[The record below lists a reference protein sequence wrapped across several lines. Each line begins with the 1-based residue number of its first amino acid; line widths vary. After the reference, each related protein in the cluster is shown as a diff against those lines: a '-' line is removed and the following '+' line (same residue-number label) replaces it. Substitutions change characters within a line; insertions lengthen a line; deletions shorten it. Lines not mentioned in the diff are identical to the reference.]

1 MSNRNY
7 FFYGLFTLLFV
18 VQSVGCQTAGR
29 QTDFIDAAIQRAD
42 DDQHGFIQL
51 CLPVGDRRIV
61 AGPSKIERVQR
72 PMPPAARAF
81 DNLYFVGNHWTHAWA
96 ITTSDGII
104 ILDAMDNDSD
114 AQHIIAAGLIEL
126 GLDPKTIKYVIVS
139 HGHSDHYG
147 GTRYLQEVSGA
158 RIVMGEID
166 WQMIEA
172 KKTFTPKPN
181 RAAPPDRDIAVV
193 PGDSIRLGDTRVE
206 LFSSPGHTLGTISP
220 VFTVFDQGRPH
231 RAMLWGGSSFNFG
244 SSRPEQLDAY
254 IDSTR
259 RAIDYVRRE
268 GVDILL
274 SNHAIYDRSIDK
286 LSAISATPDMP
297 NPFILGSEA
306 VSNTLQ
312 VMDYC
317 AQATAEK
324 WLQTHPKNPKAK
336 QGAL

>member
-1 MSNRNY
+1 MSNRRY
-7 FFYGLFTLLFV
+7 LFYGLFTLLFV
-18 VQSVGCQTAGR
+18 LQSVGGQTTSR
-29 QTDFIDAAIQRAD
+29 QTDFFATAIQRAD

-51 CLPVGDRRIV
+51 CLPAGDQRVV
-61 AGPSKIERVQR
+61 AGLSKIERAQR
-72 PMPPAARAF
+72 PVPPAARAF

-114 AQHIIAAGLIEL
+114 AQHIIAAGLIDL

-147 GTRYLQEVSGA
+147 GTRYLQELSGA
-158 RIVMGEID
+158 RIVMSEID

-172 KKTFTPKPN
+172 KKPFTPKPN
-181 RAAPPDRDIAVV
+181 RGAPPDRDIAVI
-193 PGDSIRLGDTRVE
+193 PGDSIRLGETVVE
-206 LFSSPGHTLGTISP
+206 IFSTPGHTLGTIAP

-259 RAIDYVRRE
+259 RAIDYVQRQ

-286 LSAISATPDMP
+286 LSEIAAAPDRK
-297 NPFILGSEA
+297 NPFIVGPRA
-306 VSNTLQ
+306 VVNTLE

-317 AQATAEK
+317 AQATREK
-324 WLQTHPKNPKAK
+324 WLQKTKKTTESD
-336 QGAL
+336 